1 MTTRTRHLW
10 PVLLALGLV
19 FTLLNLT
26 ELVFRDGGWPQIVG
40 VPLGIALVGIGIAI
54 RRGWSG
60 VRL

>member
-1 MTTRTRHLW
+1 VTARTRHLW
-10 PVLLALGLV
+10 PLLLALGLV

-40 VPLGIALVGIGIAI
+40 LPLGLILIGIAIAI

-60 VRL
+60 VRI